1 MKFHGVVEQTG
12 TNTTGIPVPDDVLEQ
27 LGGGRKPAVKAVL
40 NGSFEYRTTVGSM
53 GGRPML
59 SLSSERRAAAGV
71 TGGEQVEVE
80 LTLDTE
86 PRTIEVPDD
95 FAAALEQDAAAKAAF
110 ERLAPSHRRAHVDAI
125 TGAKAA
131 DTRQRRIDAALAKL
145 RA

>member
-1 MKFHGVVEQTG
+1 MRFDGVVEQTG
-12 TNTTGIPVPDDVLEQ
+12 RNTTGIPVPDEVLEQ
-27 LGGGRKPAVKAVL
+27 LGGGKKPAVKVVL

-59 SLSSERRAAAGV
+59 SLSSERRAAAGLA
-71 TGGEQVEVE
+71 GGDPVDVE

-86 PRTIEVPDD
+86 PRSVEVPED
-95 FAAALEQDAAAKAAF
+95 FAAALEQHPYAKAAF

-131 DTRQRRIDAALAKL
+131 ETRQRRIDAALAKL

>member
-1 MKFHGVVEQTG
+1 MRFSGVVEQTG

-27 LGGGRKPAVKAVL
+27 LGGGKKPAVKVVL
-40 NGSFEYRTTVGSM
+40 NGAFEYRTTVGSM

-71 TGGEQVEVE
+71 AGGDPVEVE

-86 PRTIEVPDD
+86 PRTIELPED
-95 FAAALEQDAAAKAAF
+95 FSAALERDPEAKAAF
-110 ERLAPSHRRAHVDAI
+110 DKLAPSHRRAHVDAI

-131 DTRQRRIDAALAKL
+131 ETRQRRIDAALAKL
-145 RA
+145 RG

>member
-1 MKFHGVVEQTG
+1 MRFSGVVEQTG
-12 TNTTGIPVPDDVLEQ
+12 TNTTGIPVPDDVLTE
-27 LGGGRKPAVKAVL
+27 LGGGKKPAVKVVL

-59 SLSSERRAAAGV
+59 SLSAERRAAAGV
-71 TGGEQVEVE
+71 AGGEPVEVE

-86 PRTIEVPDD
+86 PRSIEVPDD
-95 FAAALEQDAAAKAAF
+95 FAAALEQDPEAKAAF

>member
-1 MKFHGVVEQTG
+1 MRFSSIIEQAG
-12 TNTTGIPVPDDVLEQ
+12 KAATGIPVPEDVLEQ
-27 LGGGRKPAVKAVL
+27 LGGGRKPAVKVVL

-59 SLSSERRAAAGV
+59 SLSSERRTAAGV
-71 TGGEQVEVE
+71 AGGEPVEVE
-80 LTLDTE
+80 VTLDTE
-86 PRTIEVPDD
+86 PRTVEVPED
-95 FAAALEQDAAAKAAF
+95 FAAALEQHPDAKAAF

-131 DTRQRRIDAALAKL
+131 ETRQRRIDAALAKL

>member
-1 MKFHGVVEQTG
+1 MRFIATIEQAGRTA
-12 TNTTGIPVPDDVLEQ
+12 TGIPVPEEVLEG
-27 LGGGRKPAVKAVL
+27 LGGGRKPAVKVVL
-40 NGSFEYRTTVGSM
+40 NQSFEYRTTVGSM

-59 SLSSERRAAAGV
+59 SLSAERRTAAGV
-71 TGGEQVEVE
+71 AGGERVDVE
-80 LTLDTE
+80 LTLDAE

-95 FAAALEQDAAAKAAF
+95 FAAALEQDAVAKAAF

-145 RA
+145 RG

>member
-1 MKFHGVVEQTG
+1 MRFTGIIEQAGKTA
-12 TNTTGIPVPDDVLEQ
+12 TGIPVPEDVLEQ
-27 LGGGRKPAVKAVL
+27 LGGGRKPAVKVVL
-40 NGSFEYRTTVGSM
+40 NGSFEYRTTVGSV

-59 SLSSERRAAAGV
+59 SLSGERRAAAGV
-71 TGGEQVEVE
+71 AGGESVEVE

-95 FAAALEQDAAAKAAF
+95 FAAALDRDPVAKAAF

-131 DTRQRRIDAALAKL
+131 DTRQRRIAAALTKL
-145 RA
+145 RG

>member
-1 MKFHGVVEQTG
+1 VRFRGVVEQTG
-12 TNTTGIPVPDDVLEQ
+12 TNTTGIPVPDEVLEQ
-27 LGGGRKPAVKAVL
+27 LGGGRKPAVKVVL

-59 SLSSERRAAAGV
+59 SISSERRAAAGV
-71 TGGEQVEVE
+71 AGGQPVDVE
-80 LTLDTE
+80 LTVDSE

>member
-1 MKFHGVVEQTG
+1 MRFSGVVEQTG
-12 TNTTGIPVPDDVLEQ
+12 TNTTGIPVPDEVLEQ
-27 LGGGRKPAVKAVL
+27 LGGGKKPAVKVVL

-71 TGGEQVEVE
+71 AGGDPVEVE
-80 LTLDTE
+80 ITLDTE
-86 PRTIEVPDD
+86 LRTIEVPED
-95 FAAALEQDAAAKAAF
+95 FAAALDGDPAAKAAF

-131 DTRQRRIDAALAKL
+131 DTRKRRIDAALSRL
-145 RA
+145 RG